1 MTIPLAFEL
10 DGLPHPA
17 IILVVLVGL
26 FIAIASVLSNI
37 KRQKELSAFAMQSG
51 FAFSPDPGDH
61 HEQYESFDP
70 FDRGHSRRSSNLIHG
85 RRGPID
91 WEMFDYKYT
100 TGSGKN
106 RQTHH
111 CGVVLAKIDVVLSRI
126 QIRPEGFFDKLAGLV
141 GFDDIDFE
149 SEEFSRRFHVSS
161 DDRKFTYDLIH
172 PKMMEYLL
180 AAPAANWQ
188 LGGRIVMITRSRR
201 YKALELPSL
210 MALIEGLV
218 ERIPQYVRQDRGAT

>member
-1 MTIPLAFEL
+1 MILALEPNS
-10 DGLPHPA
+10 LPSPA
-17 IILVVLVGL
+17 IILIVVVGL
-26 FIAIASVLSNI
+26 GIVIAAFLSSI

-51 FAFSPDPGDH
+51 FAFTPHAGDH
-61 HEQYESFDP
+61 HEQYDSFDP

-85 RRGPID
+85 RRGAID

-111 CGVVLAKIDVVLSRI
+111 CGVVLARIDVVLSRMR
-126 QIRPEGFFDKLAGLV
+126 IRPEGFFDKLAGLV

-149 SEEFSRRFHVSS
+149 SEEFSRRFHISS

-180 AAPAANWQ
+180 GAPAANWQ
-188 LGGRIVMITRSRR
+188 LGSRIVMITRSGR
-201 YKALELPSL
+201 YKANELTGL
-210 MALIEGLV
+210 MALIDGFV
-218 ERIPQYVRQDRGAT
+218 ERIPNYLRQDRGAV